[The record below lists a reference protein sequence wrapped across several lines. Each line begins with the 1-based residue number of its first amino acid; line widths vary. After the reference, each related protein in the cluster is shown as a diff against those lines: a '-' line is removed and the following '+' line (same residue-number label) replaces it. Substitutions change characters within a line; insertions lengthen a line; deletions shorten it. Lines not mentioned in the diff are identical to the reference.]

1 MDKVGEILQTK
12 SNILTIKV
20 DGKVKE
26 KRKPHERNAEGKPLK
41 KNGEVCKYKPP
52 KYEHLLKY
60 REKRLQNKIN
70 PPVEVSEDE
79 ADETDEFIIEEIA
92 IKKPEPKIIEKEVV
106 KEVIKETPDP
116 KVVSENLLLKQKN
129 EKLKESFHINNYL
142 NRLTHLSQNA
152 MVRF

>member
-26 KRKPHERNAEGKPLK
+26 KRKPHERNEEGKPLK
-41 KNGEVCKYKPP
+41 KNGEVCKYKTP

-70 PPVEVSEDE
+70 PPVDEVSEDE

-116 KVVSENLLLKQKN
+116 KVVYENQLLKQKN
-129 EKLKESFHINNYL
+129 ENIKFSRI
-142 NRLTHLSQNA
+142 
-152 MVRF
+152 